1 MLSACC
7 RLVTKLEGPELHSPV
22 ASNES
27 HSHRGD
33 MHSMI
38 RFRENGEDKKA
49 DGKLKYVSTIDKAC
63 SSLCDHRTA
72 ITTPQQARRL
82 KHVGD
87 WILKL
92 LLPFFTDGTRAPTQQ
107 PASQESLDANMTA
120 VNGKAK
126 KKYIPAK
133 NSGGYALLI
142 TLLRAHSN
150 GAEFM
155 KKAKLIDEADKSGLS
170 NKPIRDNAVG
180 WTAGQPNAK
189 DMYSGWSNM
198 TTLIK
203 NNLVVKWSNPAKY
216 KLTDEGKL
224 TAQQC
229 MERAGLPVE
238 DSSGHGVAREEER
251 RVSPSRQD
259 SGKSNSGRQD
269 SSSSDEDVQEIRRS
283 DLNPQQKRRR
293 GNNIQILPAPPVACE
308 TRNDLMIGVQE
319 LAARGDNMNFPRNN
333 NGHYSMP
340 ASQVQGNVTVE
351 IGSIDPDFRLAVPP
365 LEAGEKFSDVY
376 EIICILDNREQFAR
390 RKEFNECGDKTEL
403 HATKEALM
411 THSAVKVDIRGLPVG
426 DCLWI
431 ARHKEQNEE
440 YVLEFVVE
448 RKSVRDLWGSIKDNR
463 YNQQKLK
470 LMNCGLKCLL
480 YLVEGDVNTVE
491 STDALKTA
499 MFTTE
504 LQGFRIL
511 KTEDTLDTR
520 RQYGYLTQAII
531 RRYNIEI
538 GKGGNS
544 GPVSKTYKAF
554 LDHCKEIARNRIRDV
569 FCRQLTQI
577 GQVTEEIARSIQR
590 VYPTLISIAE
600 AYEKR
605 DGNQEAQEKLLQGIE
620 INNGP
625 KTISAVMSRNIYKA
639 LWASESPSPQV
650 LVIER

>member
-1 MLSACC
+1 MSWPSKTVLIKDNE
-7 RLVTKLEGPELHSPV
+7 RLVDLLRDKRQQLL
-22 ASNES
+22 AES
-27 HSHRGD
+27 ESW
-33 MHSMI
+33 
-38 RFRENGEDKKA
+38 RENGEDKKA
-49 DGKLKYVSTIDKAC
+49 DGKLKYLSTIDKAC

-107 PASQESLDANMTA
+107 PASQEPLDTNMTA
-120 VNGKAK
+120 ANGKAK

-170 NKPIRDNAVG
+170 SKPIRDNAVG

-229 MERAGLPVE
+229 MERAGLTVE

-308 TRNDLMIGVQE
+308 TE

-376 EIICILDNREQFAR
+376 EIICILDNREQFIR
-390 RKEFNECGDKTEL
+390 RKEANECGDKTEL

-431 ARHKEQNEE
+431 ARHKKQNEE

-448 RKSVRDLWGSIKDNR
+448 RKSVRDLWSSIKDNR
-463 YNQQKLK
+463 YNQQKLNM
-470 LMNCGLKCLL
+470 MNCGLKCLL

-499 MFTTE
+499 
-504 LQGFRIL
+504 
-511 KTEDTLDTR
+511 
-520 RQYGYLTQAII
+520 QYGYLTQAII

-554 LDHCKEIARNRIRDV
+554 LDHCKEIAKNRIRDV

-577 GQVTEEIARSIQR
+577 GQVTEEIALSIQR
-590 VYPTLISIAE
+590 HYPTLISIAE
-600 AYEKR
+600 AYEERK
-605 DGNQEAQEKLLQGIE
+605 GNQEAQEKLLQGIE
-620 INNGP
+620 ISNGP

-650 LVIER
+650 LIIEG